1 LDSWFLFITWLF
13 GLVWDQSGGKSSVG
27 GKIPMIEISFFNQG
41 FLSSR
46 NVKV

>member
-1 LDSWFLFITWLF
+1 
-13 GLVWDQSGGKSSVG
+13 LVWDQSGGKSSVG